1 MNNDF
6 PLYRLIAA
14 RIALA
19 GAMLALLAAVLMA
32 CQLIGP
38 AWVLIPLTVIVFAW
52 AFA

>member
-19 GAMLALLAAVLMA
+19 AANLAILAAVLMA
-32 CQLIGP
+32 CQVVGP
-38 AWVLIPLTVIVFAW
+38 VWVLIPLTVIVFAW